1 MSVAKTNMGRDVN
14 NKIKNGQNLWQSS
27 LFTLPNDL
35 HYISVQKALVGDAI
49 K

>member
-1 MSVAKTNMGRDVN
+1 MSVAKTNMSRDVN

-35 HYISVQKALVGDAI
+35 RYISAQKALVGDVL